1 MLVFKHKFGLRKM
14 LSSVLNKLKNNE
26 NVSNKICKKV
36 SLALVNKD
44 LIPKDWTKK
53 TVMEVPVN
61 LTGKSPMLAILVN
74 DQPTSCILDT
84 GSTFTLIPF
93 PLWKKLNINPN
104 KLNTSVLYNI
114 NSASHRNANAVLGS
128 IELVLAIRNEQG
140 DDQLLKQKCLILR
153 PELKLQIVL
162 LGGDF
167 LLKNSAGINY
177 DDSTGLTSIK
187 INNKL

>member
-14 LSSVLNKLKNNE
+14 LSSVFTKLKKNE
-26 NVSNKICKKV
+26 TVSLKICKKV
-36 SLALVNKD
+36 SLALVNKG
-44 LIPKDWTKK
+44 LILKSWIEKPA
-53 TVMEVPVN
+53 MEVPVN
-61 LTGKSPMLAILVN
+61 LADKGPMLSILVN

-140 DDQLLKQKCLILR
+140 DEQLIRQKCLILR
-153 PELKLQIVL
+153 PELKLPIA
-162 LGGDF
+162 
-167 LLKNSAGINY
+167 NRY
-177 DDSTGLTSIK
+177 
-187 INNKL
+187 